1 MLEFSG
7 ANNRALWECISSKG
21 FTWPK
26 FYCSYIGNNFTNHS
40 CGVDCM
46 KTVERV
52 PSHWGLYSRVVGPN
66 IPFSIDVIFQVL
78 LLSPSLF
85 SDLRQVTLSLCR
97 TFFFFLFVN
106 RGQIVSTLY
115 VFCKITNTTKGKKS
129 MQSYCGKHKEVCT
142 FSSLLLY

>member
-7 ANNRALWECISSKG
+7 ANNWALWECISSKG

-46 KTVERV
+46 KTVEWV
-52 PSHWGLYSRVVGPN
+52 PSHWGLYSCVVGPN
-66 IPFSIDVIFQVL
+66 ILFSIDVSFQVL
-78 LLSPSLF
+78 LVSPSLF

-97 TFFFFLFVN
+97 TFFSVCKWGTNSIHPICF
-106 RGQIVSTLY
+106 
-115 VFCKITNTTKGKKS
+115 FCKITNSTKGKKS